1 MIPTQTLSRFIH
13 AKRLQFPDSTGELSD
28 LLMSISLGVKL
39 ISQMVATAGIK
50 GLHGYTGRTN
60 VHGDD
65 TQVLDEEA
73 DEVLVELLGSSGH
86 FGLLVS
92 EERDSVISTEANLN
106 GGKYVLAFDPLDGSS
121 NIGSSIPTGTIFCIL
136 QRKDLSRPATHE
148 DFCQP
153 GTKIV
158 AAGYSVYG
166 AKTSFVYSTG
176 RGVHS
181 FTLDPSIGEF
191 VLTDEEIIIP
201 RKGSIFSVN
210 EGNYCWWDSG
220 VKHFIQEIKDSNAH
234 VEKPYSGRYV
244 GSLVADFDR
253 TLRKG
258 GIFMYPVDSKR
269 PKGRLRL
276 LYECMPLAFIL
287 EQAGGRAVDGPRR
300 VLDIVPG
307 DIHDRCAFIA
317 GGVHEVDWYQR
328 VVHPELAARDRPP
341 HLPVE
346 VNVEVDGSKRGGRR
360 AKRGSTSQDD
370 APSSKGPSSYVT

>member
-1 MIPTQTLSRFIH
+1 
-13 AKRLQFPDSTGELSD
+13 
-28 LLMSISLGVKL
+28 MSISVGVKL

-60 VHGDD
+60 VHGDS
-65 TQVLDEEA
+65 TQLLDEEA

-92 EERDSVISTEANLN
+92 EERDSVISSEAGPN

-153 GTKIV
+153 GARIV

-191 VLTDEEIIIP
+191 VLTDKEILIP

-220 VKHFIQEIKDSNAH
+220 VKRFVQEIKDSNVCA
-234 VEKPYSGRYV
+234 EQPYSGRYV

-258 GIFMYPVDSKR
+258 GIFMYPVDTKR

-276 LYECMPLAFIL
+276 LYECMPLAFIM
-287 EQAGGRAVDGPRR
+287 EQAGGKAVDGPRR
-300 VLDIVPG
+300 VLEIVPD

-317 GGVHEVDWYQR
+317 GGVDEVDWYQR
-328 VVHPELAARDRPP
+328 VVHPEQTVKDESS

-346 VNVEVDGSKRGGRR
+346 VNVEVDGSQRGHQRARGGRKSAR
-360 AKRGSTSQDD
+360 DVS
-370 APSSKGPSSYVT
+370 SSKGSNSYTL

>member
-13 AKRLQFPDSTGELSD
+13 AKRRQFPESTGELSD

-92 EERDSVISTEANLN
+92 EERDSVISTEATVN

-136 QRKDLSRPATHE
+136 QRKDLLRPATHE

-153 GTKIV
+153 GSKIV

-201 RKGSIFSVN
+201 RQGSIFSVN

-220 VKHFIQEIKDSNAH
+220 VRRFVQDIKDSNARA
-234 VEKPYSGRYV
+234 EKAYSGRYV

-287 EQAGGRAVDGPRR
+287 EQAGGMAVDGQRR
-300 VLDIVPG
+300 VLDIVPN

-328 VVHPELAARDRPP
+328 VVHPEVAARENAAQ
-341 HLPVE
+341 LPVE
-346 VNVEVDGSKRGGRR
+346 VNVEVDTSKRRPGR
-360 AKRGSTSQDD
+360 AKRGGESQ
-370 APSSKGPSSYVT
+370 ANVASSKGSSSCVT

>member
-13 AKRLQFPDSTGELSD
+13 AKRRQFPDSTGELSD

-60 VHGDD
+60 VHGDN
-65 TQVLDEEA
+65 TQLLDEEA

-92 EERDSVISTEANLN
+92 EERDSVISTESSLN

-136 QRKDLSRPATHE
+136 QRMDLSRPATHE

-153 GTKIV
+153 GTRIV

-176 RGVHS
+176 QGVHS

-191 VLTDEEIIIP
+191 VLTDEEIVIP
-201 RKGSIFSVN
+201 QKGSIFSVN
-210 EGNYCWWDSG
+210 EGNYCWWDPN
-220 VKHFIQEIKDSNAH
+220 VRRFVQEIKDSNAAA
-234 VEKPYSGRYV
+234 EQPYSGRYV

-258 GIFMYPVDSKR
+258 GIFMYPVDTKR

-276 LYECMPLAFIL
+276 LYECMPLAFIV
-287 EQAGGRAVDGPRR
+287 EQAGGKAVDGPRR
-300 VLDIVPG
+300 VLELVPG

-317 GGVHEVDWYQR
+317 GSAHEVDWYQR
-328 VVHPELAARDRPP
+328 VAHPELESRQGAPQ
-341 HLPVE
+341 LPVE
-346 VNVEVDGSKRGGRR
+346 VNIEVELPATRRKRSKTGG
-360 AKRGSTSQDD
+360 KSQRHL
-370 APSSKGPSSYVT
+370 PNSKGPSPYLT

>member
-1 MIPTQTLSRFIH
+1 MIPTQTLSRFIND
-13 AKRLQFPDSTGELSD
+13 KRRQFPDSTGELSD

-50 GLHGYTGRTN
+50 GLHGYTGKTN
-60 VHGDD
+60 VHGDM
-65 TQVLDEEA
+65 TQLLDEEA

-92 EERDSVISTEANLN
+92 EERDSVIATEARLN
-106 GGKYVLAFDPLDGSS
+106 EGKYVLAFDPLDGSS
-121 NIGSSIPTGTIFCIL
+121 NIGSSIPTGTIFCIFRRRDL
-136 QRKDLSRPATHE
+136 QRPATNE

-153 GTKIV
+153 GSSIV

-191 VLTDEEIIIP
+191 VLTDEEIVTP
-201 RKGSIFSVN
+201 RQGSIFSVN
-210 EGNYCWWDSG
+210 EGNYCWWDPQ
-220 VKHFIQEIKDSNAH
+220 VRRFVQEIKDSNAQA
-234 VEKPYSGRYV
+234 EKPYTGRYV

-276 LYECMPLAFIL
+276 LYECMPLAFIM
-287 EQAGGRAVDGPRR
+287 EQAGGRAINGPGR
-300 VLDIVPG
+300 VLDVVPT
-307 DIHDRCAFIA
+307 DIHDRSAFIA
-317 GGVHEVDWYQR
+317 GGVHEVQWYQR
-328 VVHPELAARDRPP
+328 SVHPEVSLGAER
-341 HLPVE
+341 
-346 VNVEVDGSKRGGRR
+346 
-360 AKRGSTSQDD
+360 STSAADLQVESEPRRNRKR
-370 APSSKGPSSYVT
+370 AGVVPARTEVPSRSKVTKELRG